1 MKPSEFRK
9 HQAAIADAVCDQRD
23 ALLATVRKIR
33 LKAHCGDG
41 SRTFDDCIRDLG
53 WIDDECRRVLAP
65 PAPDA
70 PSERFG
76 DGTKDGTENGERE

>member
-1 MKPSEFRK
+1 VKPSEFRK

-65 PAPDA
+65 PSPAK
-70 PSERFG
+70 RF
-76 DGTKDGTENGERE
+76 DDEEKR